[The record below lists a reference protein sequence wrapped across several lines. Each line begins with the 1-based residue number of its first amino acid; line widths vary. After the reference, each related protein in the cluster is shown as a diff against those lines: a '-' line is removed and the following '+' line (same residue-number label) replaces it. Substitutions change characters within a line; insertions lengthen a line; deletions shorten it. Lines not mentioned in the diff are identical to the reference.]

1 MKKLKLIILFFVIL
15 ALFLIIHNVSNAAT
29 EYTYSDSEQ
38 GVEWT
43 YELDDNNN
51 IINLKCNTSTKTGT
65 IVIPSTIDGKTV
77 ISLKDGNL
85 LEENGAF
92 MNFSGLTGVTIPD
105 TITSIGDY
113 AFYNCTGLKNI
124 TIPNTVTKIGSA
136 AFENCSGITSVTLSE
151 NLTSIGSYAFDDCSG
166 LKSISIPDSVTEI
179 DYSAFKNCS
188 GLKDLTL
195 SKNLTKISA
204 GSFEGCTGLTSV
216 IIPDSVTT
224 IIGNDT
230 YYPNVGAF
238 KDCKNLEKILIP
250 DTVASIGE
258 YAFYGCDKLTI
269 YGNDGMTSKEYAE
282 EHSISFDYIAN
293 WDKED
298 SGSDITSPTVEKIEV
313 TYDSVKDYDKDT
325 NKNMYILPSNAKIVI
340 NVYFSEVV
348 EGTSVPTLTIKFGDG
363 KNIEVK
369 EGAISG
375 STITYIYTVK
385 STDKGIMSTVSYSGG
400 NLTDAAG
407 NKATLSCPALR
418 IQYSSGDFV
427 YANGTITNPD
437 DNNNSNNN
445 NNNGSNNNGSNN
457 NNSNTDNKNEDGKDD
472 TTASGKLPQTG
483 LSITLSL
490 VIVVLITGCI
500 FAYIKFKNLKD
511 I

>member
-1 MKKLKLIILFFVIL
+1 MKKLKLITLFFVIL

-29 EYTYSDSEQ
+29 EYTYSDTEQ
-38 GVEWT
+38 GLEWT

-51 IINLKCNTSTKTGT
+51 VINLKCNTSTKTGT

-77 ISLKDGNL
+77 ISLRGSWTG
-85 LEENGAF
+85 GAF
-92 MNFSGLTGVTIPD
+92 QDFSGLTGITIPD
-105 TITSIGDY
+105 TITTIGDD
-113 AFYNCTGLKNI
+113 AFKNCSGLKNI
-124 TIPNTVTKIGSA
+124 TLPNSVTKIGSG
-136 AFENCSGITSVTLSE
+136 AFQNCSGITSVTLSE
-151 NLTSIGSYAFDDCSG
+151 NLTSIGSYAFAGCSG

-179 DYSAFKNCS
+179 GSSAFRDCS
-188 GLKDLTL
+188 GLKEVTL

-204 GSFEGCTGLTSV
+204 YTFCDCTGLISV
-216 IIPDSVTT
+216 VIPDSVTT
-224 IIGNDT
+224 IEGD
-230 YYPNVGAF
+230 YSWEGAF
-238 KDCKNLEKILIP
+238 ANCKNLEKILIP
-250 DTVASIGE
+250 DTVASISDG
-258 YAFYGCDKLTI
+258 AFSNCDKLTI
-269 YGNDGMTSKEYAE
+269 YGNDGMKSKEYAE

-340 NVYFSEVV
+340 NVIFSEVV

-400 NLTDAAG
+400 NLTDAVG

-437 DNNNSNNN
+437 DNDNSNNN

>member
-65 IVIPSTIDGKTV
+65 IVIPSTIYGKTV
-77 ISLKDGNL
+77 ISLSGTWVTG
-85 LEENGAF
+85 GAF
-92 MNFSGLTGVTIPD
+92 QDFSGLTGITIPD
-105 TITSIGDY
+105 TITTIGDD
-113 AFYNCTGLKNI
+113 AFKNCSGLKSI
-124 TIPNTVTKIGSA
+124 TLPNSVTKIGSG
-136 AFENCSGITSVTLSE
+136 AFQNCSGITSVTLSE
-151 NLTSIGSYAFDDCSG
+151 NLTSIGSYAFAGCSG
-166 LKSISIPDSVTEI
+166 LKSISIPDSITEI
-179 DYSAFKNCS
+179 GSSAFRDCS
-188 GLKDLTL
+188 GLKEVTL

-204 GSFEGCTGLTSV
+204 YTFYNCTGLISV
-216 IIPDSVTT
+216 VIPDSVTT
-224 IIGNDT
+224 IEGG
-230 YYPNVGAF
+230 YSWEGAF
-238 KDCKNLEKILIP
+238 ANCKNLEKILIP

-258 YAFYGCDKLTI
+258 NAFSNCDKLTI
-269 YGNDGMTSKEYAE
+269 YGNDGMASKEYAE

-298 SGSDITSPTVEKIEV
+298 SGADITSPTVEKIEV

-340 NVYFSEVV
+340 NVIFSEVV

-363 KNIEVK
+363 RNIEVK
-369 EGAISG
+369 EGAITG
-375 STITYIYTVK
+375 STITYVYTVK

-400 NLTDAAG
+400 NVTDAAG

-418 IQYSSGDFV
+418 IQYGFGDFV

-457 NNSNTDNKNEDGKDD
+457 NNSNTDNKDEDGKDD

>member
-15 ALFLIIHNVSNAAT
+15 ALFLIMHNVSNAAT
-29 EYTYSDSEQ
+29 EYTYSDTAQ
-38 GVEWT
+38 GLEWT

-51 IINLKCNTSTKTGT
+51 VINLKCNTSTKTGT
-65 IVIPSTIDGKTV
+65 IVIPSTIDGRTV
-77 ISLKDGNL
+77 ISLKGSWTD
-85 LEENGAF
+85 GAF
-92 MNFSGLTGVTIPD
+92 QNFSGLTGITIPD
-105 TITSIGDY
+105 TITTIGSY
-113 AFYNCTGLKNI
+113 AFENCTGLKNI
-124 TIPNTVTKIGSA
+124 TIPNSVTKIGDR
-136 AFENCSGITSVTLSE
+136 AFRNCTGITSVTLSE
-151 NLTSIGSYAFDDCSG
+151 NLTSIGSYAFADCSG
-166 LKSISIPDSVTEI
+166 LKSIIIPDSVTSVGE
-179 DYSAFKNCS
+179 SAFFHCS
-188 GLKDLTL
+188 GLKELTL
-195 SKNLTKISA
+195 SKNMTKIA
-204 GSFEGCTGLTSV
+204 DRTFEGCTGLTSV

-224 IIGNDT
+224 IEGDYSNI
-230 YYPNVGAF
+230 YGAF
-238 KDCKNLEKILIP
+238 GDCKNLEKILIP
-250 DTVASIGE
+250 DSVASIGAG
-258 YAFYGCDKLTI
+258 AFQGCDKLTI

-298 SGSDITSPTVEKIEV
+298 SGTDITSPTVEKIEV
-313 TYDSVKDYDKDT
+313 TYDSVKNYDKDT
-325 NKNMYILPSNAKIVI
+325 NKNMYILPANAKIVI
-340 NVYFSEVV
+340 NVIFSEAL

-363 KNIEVK
+363 RNIEVK
-369 EGAISG
+369 EGAITG
-375 STITYIYTVK
+375 STITYVYTVK

-400 NLTDAAG
+400 NVTDAAG

-418 IQYSSGDFV
+418 IQYGFGDFV

>member
-1 MKKLKLIILFFVIL
+1 MKKLKLITLFFVIL
-15 ALFLIIHNVSNAAT
+15 ALFLIMHNVSNAAT
-29 EYTYSDSEQ
+29 EYTYSDTEQ

-43 YELDDNNN
+43 YELDDDNNV
-51 IINLKCNTSTKTGT
+51 INLKCNTSTKTGT
-65 IVIPSTIDGKTV
+65 IVIPSTIEGKTV
-77 ISLKDGNL
+77 ITLKDGNS
-85 LEENGAF
+85 LEKNGAF
-92 MNFSGLTGVTIPD
+92 MNFSGLTKITIPD
-105 TITSIGDY
+105 TITNIGSY
-113 AFYNCTGLKNI
+113 SFYNCTGIKNV
-124 TIPNTVTKIGSA
+124 TIPDSVTKIGSS
-136 AFENCSGITSVTLSE
+136 AFYNCSGLTSVTLSE
-151 NLTSIGSYAFDDCSG
+151 NLTSIGSYAFGNCSG
-166 LKSISIPDSVTEI
+166 LKNVIIPDSVTEI

-188 GLKDLTL
+188 GLKELTL
-195 SKNLTKISA
+195 SKNLTKISE
-204 GSFEGCTGLTSV
+204 GVFEECTGLTSV

-224 IIGNDT
+224 IVGDGL
-230 YYPNVGAF
+230 YYPSVGAF

-282 EHSISFDYIAN
+282 EHSINFDYISN
-293 WDKED
+293 WDKQD
-298 SGSDITSPTVEKIEV
+298 SGTDITSPTVENIEV
-313 TYDSVKDYDKDT
+313 TYASIMNHDKDT
-325 NKNMYILPSNAKIVI
+325 NRNMYILPSNAKIVI
-340 NVYFSEVV
+340 NVIFSEVV

-369 EGAISG
+369 EGSIAG

-400 NLTDAAG
+400 NITDSAG
-407 NKATLSCPALR
+407 NKATLSCPALK
-418 IQYSSGDFV
+418 IQYQYGDFV

-437 DNNNSNNN
+437 DDNNSNNN
-445 NNNGSNNNGSNN
+445 NNNNDNN
-457 NNSNTDNKNEDGKDD
+457 NNSNTENKDENKTDD

-490 VIVVLITGCI
+490 LIAVLVIGCI